1 MNFVMIGIKIILIS
15 ILCNNFKYLKE
26 QWHKKFTIFFIN
38 ITNLFPLIQAHIQ
51 RLFKYEFEF
60 AEILQTKFKEHSS

>member
-1 MNFVMIGIKIILIS
+1 MIRIKIILII

-26 QWHKKFTIFFIN
+26 QWQKKFSNFFID

-60 AEILQTKFKEHSS
+60 AEVLQTKFKEHWS